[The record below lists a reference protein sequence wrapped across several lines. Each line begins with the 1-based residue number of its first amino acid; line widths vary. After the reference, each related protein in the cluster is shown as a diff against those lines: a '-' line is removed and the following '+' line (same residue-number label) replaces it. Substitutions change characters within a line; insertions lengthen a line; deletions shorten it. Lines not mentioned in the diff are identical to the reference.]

1 VTHQLHGQIH
11 YGATIYVTD
20 GTGVP
25 ILEHQVQHHVPPG
38 ASLSIPL
45 PAVTAEQ
52 GRNELLAG
60 ILLRLLNDGDSYK
73 AIERGA
79 PGRGATLDLD
89 GTVTLTPREMR
100 WLTTHYPDLETRE

>member
-1 VTHQLHGQIH
+1 MTHQLHGQIH

-60 ILLRLLNDGDSYK
+60 ILLRLLDDQDAYN
-73 AIERGA
+73 AIEPGA
-79 PGRGATLDLD
+79 PGRGATLDLE
-89 GTVTLTPREMR
+89 GTVNLTPREIR
-100 WLTTHYPDLETRE
+100 WLTDHYRHLVDPQ